1 MLQNYHSL
9 EHFLSLLKFCF
20 PVIVVSL
27 AQINSQKFSTGSDV
41 SYVDTLHGKVSFQPN
56 FTKTLGYVFK
66 EFPNSVY
73 ALQSRL
79 CSKSRTALGNKNHGV
94 YTLMKDGTTTF
105 NLEER

>member
-66 EFPNSVY
+66 EFPNSAY
-73 ALQSRL
+73 ALQS
-79 CSKSRTALGNKNHGV
+79 TDYAVNHV
-94 YTLMKDGTTTF
+94 LPSVTRIMVFIL
-105 NLEER
+105 